1 VVKATEDES
10 EVEED
15 DDDVASDSEAPKS
28 SVPFEFL
35 VEFEEGALLTLQSID
50 DMIGAI
56 VSLLLGLDY
65 ASRIFILQALR
76 NLTGYAYKLS
86 KIDISDPK
94 YDKKV
99 QGIRKPDPAIIN
111 LVNLLGPLILLK
123 NNRNIIQKI
132 EYKDLD
138 HLKIRIA
145 RGEDDEIKIFLL
157 PTLDVCCIDLLTI

>member
-1 VVKATEDES
+1 VVKEPEEDES
-10 EVEED
+10 ETEED
-15 DDDVASDSEAPKS
+15 DECVASDSEAPKS
-28 SVPFEFL
+28 SMSFEFL
-35 VEFEEGALLTLQSID
+35 VEFEEGALMTLQSID

-65 ASRIFILQALR
+65 ASRIVILQALK
-76 NLTGYAYKLS
+76 NLTGYAYKTS
-86 KIDISDPK
+86 KIDLSDPN

-132 EYKDLD
+132 EYKDLTNYLVRFRSFEYYSVPPIP
-138 HLKIRIA
+138 HKR
-145 RGEDDEIKIFLL
+145 
-157 PTLDVCCIDLLTI
+157 